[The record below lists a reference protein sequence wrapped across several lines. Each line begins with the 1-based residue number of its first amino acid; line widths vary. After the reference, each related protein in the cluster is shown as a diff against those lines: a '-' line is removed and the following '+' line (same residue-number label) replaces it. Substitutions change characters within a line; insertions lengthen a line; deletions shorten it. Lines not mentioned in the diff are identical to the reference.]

1 MNRNLKS
8 RKDSS
13 RNIRPHSD
21 YQQLPLLRL
30 IQMISVIAIPVALQ
44 NLLTTTGSMVDTI
57 MLASLGERTVGAAGL
72 CALLGLRG
80 RRHAVLLPVLRLR

>member
-57 MLASLGERTVGAAGL
+57 MLASLGNAPS
-72 CALLGLRG
+72 ALP
-80 RRHAVLLPVLRLR
+80 ASAPSIPV